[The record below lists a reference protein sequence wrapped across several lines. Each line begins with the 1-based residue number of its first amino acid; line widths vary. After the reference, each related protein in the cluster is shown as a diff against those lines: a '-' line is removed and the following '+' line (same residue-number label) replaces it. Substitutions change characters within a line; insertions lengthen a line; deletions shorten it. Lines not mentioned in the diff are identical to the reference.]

1 MLCSS
6 CGYAANI
13 EKAVSRLDDIADSDG
28 PAEPEKFATPGIRT
42 IAALEEAGHDGKRQI
57 KTMVYV
63 IDGQVTLALVR
74 GDHFINEQKLAD
86 ATQANHIRTARREET
101 VEYLGAEP
109 GSLGAVNVENI
120 PIFADFA
127 LQNRSNMIT
136 GANENDFHLSG
147 VDISRDITVTGWVD
161 LREVQDGELC
171 ANCGSVLSKVSTI
184 ESGHIFKL
192 GTKYAETF
200 GAKVLDADGKATP
213 VVMGSYGI
221 GIERA
226 MATIVETHHDDNG
239 IVWPMSVAP
248 FHVVITV
255 IQMKDDKSVEV
266 AENLYNE
273 LTDGGIEVLLD
284 DRDARAGVKFADAE
298 LIGIPLRVTVGP
310 KGIAD
315 GVVEIVDRQ
324 SGDME
329 SVEINK
335 VISNLKERMK

>member
-1 MLCSS
+1 
-6 CGYAANI
+6 
-13 EKAVSRLDDIADSDG
+13 
-28 PAEPEKFATPGIRT
+28 
-42 IAALEEAGHDGKRQI
+42 
-57 KTMVYV
+57 
-63 IDGQVTLALVR
+63 
-74 GDHFINEQKLAD
+74 
-86 ATQANHIRTARREET
+86 
-101 VEYLGAEP
+101 
-109 GSLGAVNVENI
+109 
-120 PIFADFA
+120 
-127 LQNRSNMIT
+127 
-136 GANENDFHLSG
+136 
-147 VDISRDITVTGWVD
+147 
-161 LREVQDGELC
+161 
-171 ANCGSVLSKVSTI
+171 
-184 ESGHIFKL
+184 
-192 GTKYAETF
+192 
-200 GAKVLDADGKATP
+200 VLDADGKATP